1 MSDEEKRKSWWHT
14 LPGILTGVTA
24 TISAVA
30 GLLVAINQTGWFA
43 RPGAQLTQRDQSPI
57 AVPQAAGGREAGATV
72 MLPQL
77 RQYQLGDFVFTVL
90 GASLSSRN
98 TESGTLSIKVR
109 LLNNKSYPANFWNEQ
124 FRLFIDDVPQA
135 PSGSL
140 NELVDGNAAK
150 EGEVTFVVPRTT
162 STAKLRI
169 QAADEKTD
177 ILLGFV
183 RS

>member
-1 MSDEEKRKSWWHT
+1 MSDEEKGKSWWHT

-24 TISAVA
+24 IISAVA
-30 GLLVAINQTGWFA
+30 GLLVAINQTGWLS
-43 RPGAQLTQRDQSPI
+43 RSGSQLAQRHQSPI
-57 AVPQAAGGREAGATV
+57 AVPQSAGGREPGATV
-72 MLPQL
+72 VLPRL

-124 FRLFIDDVPQA
+124 FRLLIDDVPQA

-140 NELVDGNAAK
+140 NEVVDGNAAK
-150 EGEVTFVVPRTT
+150 DGEVTFVVPH
-162 STAKLRI
+162 TAS
-169 QAADEKTD
+169 A
-177 ILLGFV
+177 
-183 RS
+183 

>member
-1 MSDEEKRKSWWHT
+1 MSDEEKRQSWWHT
-14 LPGILTGVTA
+14 VPGILTGVTA
-24 TISAVA
+24 IISAVA
-30 GLLVAINQTGWFA
+30 GLIVAINQTGWLS
-43 RPGAQLTQRDQSPI
+43 RPGPPPTQRDQSSI
-57 AVPQAAGGREAGATV
+57 AVPLGAGEGASAATV
-72 MLPQL
+72 VLPQL

-109 LLNNKSYPANFWNEQ
+109 LLNNKSYPTNFWNAQ
-124 FRLFIDDVPQA
+124 FRLVIDDVPQA

-140 NELVDGNAAK
+140 NEVVDGNAAK
-150 EGEVTFVVPRTT
+150 EGEVMFVVPRTT

-177 ILLGFV
+177 IPLGFV